1 MTDIILPRYTYT
13 GYKPYSGKLKD
24 MQEVAD
30 MRKMNQVPKNENVKP
45 SVKLGIIQWEQ
56 FSYILCVI
64 KVCYC
69 YLLYIVLNKEVSFRK
84 RMKAITKK
92 GRINL

>member
-1 MTDIILPRYTYT
+1 
-13 GYKPYSGKLKD
+13 
-24 MQEVAD
+24 
-30 MRKMNQVPKNENVKP
+30 MRKMSQVTKNENFNP
-45 SVKLGIIQWEQ
+45 SVKLKIIQWEQ
-56 FSYILCVI
+56 LSYILCVI

-69 YLLYIVLNKEVSFRK
+69 YLLSIVLNKEVSFRK